1 MELDFGWIEDAM
13 ANVNSSASTAVVVE
27 TADPMRN
34 AQLVAYL
41 IGNFKSSLYMY
52 DPWNGLRQLAA
63 GNQFL
68 PVRVSAGSG
77 YDAGLQNEIRD
88 LEGALRHMDGLL
100 RQHRAAFIL
109 TGMDCA
115 REEELRQNQSLIN
128 AVRAWALD
136 EQIMT
141 TKSAIW
147 LVTAKPGAALDTST
161 LELVTLVRPKLASE
175 KERHAIVCTQVQQAG
190 KSINSDGVR
199 ALTLATAGL
208 NLHQTQ
214 TVLRKTYNLKR
225 DFRMDTLKHY
235 KADYIRRSDVVEI
248 EEPTLRFA
256 DVGGYEKV
264 KDIVRRTLILALQRP
279 ERARLAALALPR
291 GLLLF
296 GPPGTGKTLFA
307 KALAAETNLPFIN
320 MKTENLF
327 TKWLG
332 ESGQRVKN
340 AIQLVEQASPALVFI
355 DEIDRFGKRTSG
367 GGDGASQETGR
378 VFAQMLEW
386 LGDQNRKAI
395 VVGTTNVPEH
405 LDPAFL
411 RPGRFSYVVPFLY
424 PEESAR
430 LQILQIH
437 LGLRGSRPKPAM
449 EESTVTPALALIA
462 RETNY
467 YAGAD
472 LEELVIRAKQNFF
485 QGKGNALT
493 GDDLYRAH
501 QDYRIDVSERVK
513 MIERYKT
520 LGPAFANSLSLLQG
534 TAQP

>member
-68 PVRVSAGSG
+68 PVRVNAGSG

-88 LEGALRHMDGLL
+88 LEGALRHMDGIL

-214 TVLRKTYNLKR
+214 TVLIKTYNQSR
-225 DFRMDTLKHY
+225 GFGMDTLKHY

-248 EEPTLRFA
+248 EEPTLRFK
-256 DVGGYEKV
+256 DVGGYKEV
-264 KDIVRRTLILALQRP
+264 KEMVQRTLILALHRP
-279 ERARLAALALPR
+279 ERAKEAALPLPR

-424 PEESAR
+424 PDPRAR
-430 LQILQIH
+430 LQILRIH
-437 LGLRGSRPKPAM
+437 LGLEGSRPRPVM
-449 EESTVTPALALIA
+449 DETSVLEALPQIA
-462 RETNY
+462 RETDY

-485 QGKGNALT
+485 QGNAPRLSGN
-493 GDDLYRAH
+493 DLQSAH
-501 QDYRIDVSERVK
+501 SDYRIDTRERQK
-513 MIERYKT
+513 IIQRYNE